1 MIDWMT
7 ALLPLPDAAQ
17 SIDWRRLA
25 GYTMHA
31 RPGGEIEKIV
41 DQWLPIAG
49 SFEKALRVRISS
61 AGLWISGNPTKFLT
75 GQNAD
80 GPDCAAALLHS
91 CLARVAGALSAPY
104 IATLS
109 ACRLTRIDCTYSYDL
124 GSIERVREV
133 LRVASL
139 TARARHQGR
148 SHTSYQTVYLGQH
161 SRRHSVK
168 LYAKADE
175 VAQHPPFGLPTDVES
190 DLRAQAQGLLRVEVT
205 ARRLELEQT
214 RMADIASWKCPSAV
228 RRTWQRYWGR
238 VEINAAMDLI
248 EEEALAL
255 PRRLR
260 GTYELWRRGV
270 DCFAFLSTATYYRHR
285 KDLLRESHGKVDIA
299 IIRPSTVA
307 GELAC
312 ENVGAWLH
320 SLTPWQSN
328 GRLSDWIAETA
339 MVA

>member
-1 MIDWMT
+1 MIDWIT
-7 ALLPLPDAAQ
+7 ACMPLPDAAQ

-80 GPDCAAALLHS
+80 GPDSVGALLRS
-91 CLARVAGALSAPY
+91 CLARVAAALSAPY

-109 ACRLTRIDCTYSYDL
+109 AGRLTRIDCTYSYDL
-124 GSIERVREV
+124 GSLERVREV

-175 VAQHPPFGLPTDVES
+175 LAQHPPFGLPTDVEA
-190 DLRAQAQGLLRVEVT
+190 DLRGQASGLLRVEVT
-205 ARRLELEQT
+205 ARRLELEDN
-214 RMADIASWKCPSAV
+214 RMAQLGAWSCPSAV

-238 VEINAAMDLI
+238 VEINAAMDLL
-248 EEEALAL
+248 EDETLAL
-255 PRRLR
+255 PRRMR

-270 DCFAFLSTATYYRHR
+270 DCYELLSRPTYYRHR
-285 KDLLRESHGKVDIA
+285 KELLQLSGGRVDIA
-299 IIRPSTVA
+299 IIRPAIVGA
-307 GELAC
+307 ELAC

-320 SLTPWQSN
+320 TLTPWQSN
-328 GRLSDWIAETA
+328 GRLGEWITETA

>member
-1 MIDWMT
+1 MIDWIS
-7 ALLPLPDAAQ
+7 ACIPLPPEALA
-17 SIDWRRLA
+17 IDWRRLA
-25 GYTMHA
+25 GYTVHA

-49 SFEKALRVRISS
+49 SFDKGIRVRIGS
-61 AGLWISGNPTKFLT
+61 AGLWLSGNPTKFLT

-80 GPDCAAALLHS
+80 GPDSVGELLQA
-91 CLARVAGALSAPY
+91 CLARVAAALSAPY
-104 IATLS
+104 MTMLS
-109 ACRLTRIDCTYSYDL
+109 GGRLTRIDCTYSYDL

-133 LRVASL
+133 LRVASI

-175 VAQHPPFGLPTDVES
+175 LAQHPPFGLPADVEA
-190 DLRAQAQGLLRVEVT
+190 DLRAQSAGLLRVEVT
-205 ARRLELEQT
+205 ARRMQLEEDKLALIEQW
-214 RMADIASWKCPSAV
+214 RCPSTV
-228 RRTWQRYWGR
+228 QRTWQRYWGR
-238 VEINAAMDLI
+238 VEINAAMDLM
-248 EEEALAL
+248 EDETLAL

-270 DCFAFLSTATYYRHR
+270 DCFELLSRATYYRHR
-285 KDLLRESHGKVDIA
+285 KELVRISEGRVDIA
-299 IIRPSTVA
+299 IIRPEKIGA
-307 GELAC
+307 ELGC
-312 ENVGAWLH
+312 ENIGAWLH

-328 GRLSDWIAETA
+328 GRLSEWITETA
-339 MVA
+339 TAA